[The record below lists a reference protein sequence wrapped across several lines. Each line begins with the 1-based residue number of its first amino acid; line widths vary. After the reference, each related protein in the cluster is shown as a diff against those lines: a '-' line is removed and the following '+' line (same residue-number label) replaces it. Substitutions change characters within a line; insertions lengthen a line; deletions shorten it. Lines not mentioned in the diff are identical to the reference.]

1 MDDKTLILAVSGSG
15 LAAIGLGMLIL
26 YGGGPPPAPERPRPP
41 PPPEQLMNS
50 ELKYAAPVYRALV
63 EQDAKGYG
71 VVAPAADEMREV
83 FPYLD
88 ELRGKRR
95 LKVKHPLETQ
105 HLRLLLEI
113 TKKQA
118 NVEGQSYRADHLVLR
133 IENKTPKYLAYR
145 VVTSVPD
152 KHKCMTK
159 GDIPHNAIVIGP
171 HQTLLRS
178 ECLYR
183 NDESVDVSVIET
195 MELPQ
200 LASIYVSRLPPT
212 VVFYD
217 PRTAEGHVPS
227 AGVVCP
233 QTFSWRDIREGVERN
248 EFDWR
253 DVIDFYARH
262 NCDEYSFFRS
272 YRYRTD
278 PSAPLPARAAP

>member
-1 MDDKTLILAVSGSG
+1 VDEKTLTLALGGTGLAV
-15 LAAIGLGMLIL
+15 IGLGMLIL
-26 YGGGPPPAPERPRPP
+26 YGGGPPPAPERPKPP

-50 ELKYAAPVYRALV
+50 ELKYSAPVYRALV
-63 EQDAKGYG
+63 EQDAKAWGI
-71 VVAPAADEMREV
+71 VAPAPEEMREP
-83 FPYLD
+83 FPYFD

-95 LKVKHPLETQ
+95 LKVKQPVDTA
-105 HLRLLLEI
+105 HLRLTLEI

-118 NVEGQSYRADHLVLR
+118 NIEGQSYRADHLILR

-152 KHKCMTK
+152 KNKCMSK
-159 GDIPHNAIVIGP
+159 GDIPHNAIVIAP
-171 HQTLLRS
+171 NETLQRS

-183 NDESVDVSVIET
+183 NEEAVDLHAVET
-195 MELPQ
+195 IELPQ
-200 LASIYVSRLPPT
+200 LAAIYVSRLPPT

-217 PRTAEGHVPS
+217 RRTSEGHVPING
-227 AGVVCP
+227 AICP
-233 QTFSWRDIREGVERN
+233 QTFSWREIREGVERN

-253 DVIDFYARH
+253 DLIDFYARH

-278 PSAPLPARAAP
+278 ATAPLPARPM